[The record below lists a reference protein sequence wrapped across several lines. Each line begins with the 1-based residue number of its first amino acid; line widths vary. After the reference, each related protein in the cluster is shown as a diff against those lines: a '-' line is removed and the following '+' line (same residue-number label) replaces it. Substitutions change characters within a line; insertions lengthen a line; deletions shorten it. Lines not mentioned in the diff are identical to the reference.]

1 MVRDPFYGA
10 IGAAVVDTE
19 HGAARHQAHV
29 RQACEFVNN
38 AARPDMARIAADFLT
53 FCKQTTAETEVL
65 IADDDAR
72 TRTRRHQCRCQTRRA
87 CSDDEHVAERVGM
100 FVTVRI
106 TNAGA
111 AAQTSG
117 ATDDGL
123 IELFPEARWPHEGL
137 VIKAGDEDRAQ
148 QRIDRQNIEFQRR
161 PVVLAPRLKPVIE
174 LDGGGFGVGFAAR
187 TGPQLHERVRLLGAR
202 AQYAPGTMILEAA
215 SDNTRAFREQRGR
228 QRISGTAR
236 GRFPVEA
243 KTKRLRAVDEA
254 AARQPEGLGA
264 THGPAAP

>member
-1 MVRDPFYGA
+1 MVGDPFYDA

-38 AARPDMARIAADFLT
+38 ASRPDMARAAADFLA
-53 FCKQTTAETEVL
+53 FCKQPAAKTEVL
-65 IADDDAR
+65 ITDDDAR
-72 TRTRRHQCRCQTRRA
+72 TRTPRHQCRCQTRRA

-161 PVVLAPRLKPVIE
+161 PVVLAPRLKPLIE
-174 LDGGGFGVGFAAR
+174 LD
-187 TGPQLHERVRLLGAR
+187 RLLGAR
-202 AQYAPGTMILEAA
+202 AQYTPGTMILEAA

-228 QRISGTAR
+228 QRISGKAR

-254 AARQPEGLGA
+254 AARQPEGLRA

>member
-1 MVRDPFYGA
+1 MVGDPFYDA

-38 AARPDMARIAADFLT
+38 ASRPDMARPAADSLA
-53 FCKQTTAETEVL
+53 FCKQPAAKTEVL
-65 IADDDAR
+65 ITADPAR
-72 TRTRRHQCRCQTRRA
+72 TRRPRHQCRCQPRRA
-87 CSDDEHVAERVGM
+87 CSDDEHVAERVGL

-111 AAQTSG
+111 AAQTGG

-161 PVVLAPRLKPVIE
+161 PVVLAPRLKPLIE
-174 LDGGGFGVGFAAR
+174 LDRGGFGVGFAAR

-202 AQYAPGTMILEAA
+202 AQYTPGTMILEAA
-215 SDNTRAFREQRGR
+215 SDNTRAFREQRGL
-228 QRISGTAR
+228 QRISGKAL

-243 KTKRLRAVDEA
+243 KAKRLLPSDEA
-254 AARQPEGLGA
+254 AARQPEGLRA

>member
-1 MVRDPFYGA
+1 MVGDPFYGA

-38 AARPDMARIAADFLT
+38 ASRPDMARAAADFLA
-53 FCKQTTAETEVL
+53 FCKQPAAKTEVL
-65 IADDDAR
+65 ITDDDAR

-87 CSDDEHVAERVGM
+87 
-100 FVTVRI
+100 
-106 TNAGA
+106 
-111 AAQTSG
+111 
-117 ATDDGL
+117 
-123 IELFPEARWPHEGL
+123 
-137 VIKAGDEDRAQ
+137 
-148 QRIDRQNIEFQRR
+148 
-161 PVVLAPRLKPVIE
+161 
-174 LDGGGFGVGFAAR
+174 R
-187 TGPQLHERVRLLGAR
+187 TGPQFHERVRLLGAR